1 MQAQRFAFMPEVCR
15 NFGLFYACGCVLWPH
30 RQLLNVVH
38 HAVAVIVMHATCAS
52 PGTRAYVALTPAVV
66 VQHIGDAT
74 IADAMLDRLMQ
85 NNHRFTLTGESMRK
99 KTVTKVKASAAAT
112 NPEGA

>member
-1 MQAQRFAFMPEVCR
+1 M
-15 NFGLFYACGCVLWPH
+15 
-30 RQLLNVVH
+30 H
-38 HAVAVIVMHATCAS
+38 HAIAVIVMHATCAS

-99 KTVTKVKASAAAT
+99 KTPAQTKTST
-112 NPEGA
+112 TPSSPEGA